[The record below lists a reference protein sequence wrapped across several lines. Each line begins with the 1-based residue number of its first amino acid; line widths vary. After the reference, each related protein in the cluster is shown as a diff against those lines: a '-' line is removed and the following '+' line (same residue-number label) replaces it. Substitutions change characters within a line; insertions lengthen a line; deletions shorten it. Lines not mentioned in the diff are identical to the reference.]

1 MMGSV
6 TYERIEELKKALEDL
21 LDATND
27 LDSYDPDL
35 AIAERKA
42 RKALV
47 VCERKSFNLEEA
59 LAGKKVVTIEGD
71 EVTQL
76 IQFESIS
83 YPDNIYGVVKG
94 VIVCWNDDGS
104 YSSTSNVKSL
114 YMQDYIDEAER
125 LR

>member
-42 RKALV
+42 RKAL
-47 VCERKSFNLEEA
+47 EE
-59 LAGKKVVTIEGD
+59 
-71 EVTQL
+71 
-76 IQFESIS
+76 
-83 YPDNIYGVVKG
+83 
-94 VIVCWNDDGS
+94 
-104 YSSTSNVKSL
+104 
-114 YMQDYIDEAER
+114 
-125 LR
+125 

>member
-1 MMGSV
+1 MMGS
-6 TYERIEELKKALEDL
+6 A
-21 LDATND
+21 
-27 LDSYDPDL
+27 
-35 AIAERKA
+35 
-42 RKALV
+42 

-104 YSSTSNVKSL
+104 YSNTSNVKSL
-114 YMQDYIDEAER
+114 YMQDYIDIPKTVKNEEDFITWMTA
-125 LR
+125 